1 MVSLY
6 NRETTDNT
14 AVIES
19 SYGKTHIVKF
29 AVKSTISISG
39 KRQTIL
45 DACKYAAYKLLL

>member
-19 SYGKTHIVKF
+19 SDGKTHIVKF
-29 AVKSTISISG
+29 AVDYFDKWKTTDNS
-39 KRQTIL
+39 RRL
-45 DACKYAAYKLLL
+45 